1 MNHDKSVDTISKN
14 CNLNNISY
22 YKSNDIQFL
31 LFYIP
36 FLFITLCEFMK
47 FLFKFIYSF
56 NYEFKELVIV
66 RGVPG
71 SGKNYYVMNR
81 ENGANNEYLI
91 LNIRDYFKDEND
103 NFNFN

>member
-56 NYEFKELVIV
+56 NYEFKELDTDTFNI
-66 RGVPG
+66 
-71 SGKNYYVMNR
+71 Y
-81 ENGANNEYLI
+81 ENNEPLFRKK
-91 LNIRDYFKDEND
+91 NG
-103 NFNFN
+103 